1 MTRLLKLRSAS
12 RWGSDRLVD
21 TGRGGNHAGGQDQ
34 ADEGPIATLAMD
46 GPRVAYASG
55 KKVYVWNTVTGA
67 TTLLKG
73 KYSSHTAEVAIAGTR
88 VA

>member
-1 MTRLLKLRSAS
+1 MTRLLKL
-12 RWGSDRLVD
+12 GLPLV
-21 TGRGGNHAGGQDQ
+21 AVLIVLSIQ
-34 ADEGPIATLAMD
+34 AAAATTPAVKIKQTKGPIATLAMD

-73 KYSSHTAEVAIAGTR
+73 K
-88 VA
+88 